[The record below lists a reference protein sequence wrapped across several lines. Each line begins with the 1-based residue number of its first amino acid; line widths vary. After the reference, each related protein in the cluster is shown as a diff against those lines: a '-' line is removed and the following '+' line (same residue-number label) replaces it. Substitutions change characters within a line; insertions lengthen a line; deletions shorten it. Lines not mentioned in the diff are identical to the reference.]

1 MAVYEPENRLP
12 LLLTDALGRIVR
24 RYPAP
29 AGPDATLDLR
39 GLPAGVY
46 VVGCGQVTQRLVV
59 E

>member
-12 LLLTDALGRIVR
+12 LLLTDALGRRVR

-29 AGPDATLDLR
+29 AGPEATLDLR

>member
-29 AGPDATLDLR
+29 AGPDAVLDLR

-46 VVGCGQVTQRLVV
+46 VVGCGQVTQRLVA